1 MLKLDLFL
9 LDFLQAKTSSFI
21 PRTILSTIVMSAVW
35 EVLDSGLRSN
45 VITVFPALFSAAV
58 LSPSSSGTRITSPV
72 NIPSLSTIRLELSSP
87 LILRYDFGFVPKT
100 CFAPAF

>member
-1 MLKLDLFL
+1 M
-9 LDFLQAKTSSFI
+9 
-21 PRTILSTIVMSAVW
+21 LSTIVISAVW

-58 LSPSSSGTRITSPV
+58 LSPSSSGTRITSPA

-87 LILRYDFGFVPKT
+87 LILRYDFGFVPNHSRT
-100 CFAPAF
+100 SLPQFWLW